1 MRSKQTFRLL
11 LPAAGIVLAAGF
23 LSASLSARADAA
35 TATATGPG
43 AETIQQGRTLFASS
57 GCAACHRLKDAGATG
72 VSGPSLDGNSAV
84 TEDLVIERVTYGQ
97 LDMPGF
103 AGLLTDEEIAAVA
116 TYVVAA
122 SAD

>member
-1 MRSKQTFRLL
+1 MIIRSKPTFRLL
-11 LPAAGIVLAAGF
+11 LPAAGIALAAGF
-23 LSASLSARADAA
+23 LLSALPARADSAP
-35 TATATGPG
+35 ATGPG
-43 AETIQQGRTLFASS
+43 AETIQQGRALFASS
-57 GCAACHRLKDAGATG
+57 GCAACHRLKDARATG
-72 VSGPSLDGNSAV
+72 VSGPSLDGNPAV